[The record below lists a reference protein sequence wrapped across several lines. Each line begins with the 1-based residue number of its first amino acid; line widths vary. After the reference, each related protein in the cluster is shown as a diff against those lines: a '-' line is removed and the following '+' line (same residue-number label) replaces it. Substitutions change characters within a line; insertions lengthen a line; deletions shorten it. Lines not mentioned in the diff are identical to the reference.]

1 MSRTATAHRNR
12 TRLAAL
18 AALTTGLGLTAFGL
32 PGLAFGAGAPTS
44 VTYDTG
50 SLDWG
55 VKASFRNYV
64 TGPAGGGS
72 VELTGGATVNT
83 DGSYHFNLASAGYD
97 LTTHSL
103 NAAFDGGVRFL
114 AHGGA
119 LDVALSDLRITT
131 TGATGTLTADTASK
145 ETVGAP
151 APTLRQDVPLA
162 TFTVA
167 RDTTTGTA
175 TPAKLTAEGAKAFAG
190 FYQAG
195 AELDPPSI
203 VLKQSPTSPSP
214 TPTPTPTQT
223 PTTGPSTEPTAEPS
237 PTPTTEPTTTPTTE
251 PTTTPTT
258 EPTTTPTTNPSS
270 SPSTSP
276 TTPATKEL
284 AVVDGRLEWGVK
296 EGFRS
301 YVTGPIAAGRVQ
313 FDGGASDYR
322 FGSATG
328 SYRTDNH
335 ALTADFAGSV
345 RFLGHQSADG
355 HYELDTR
362 LSRLGLRVDASGA
375 YLVADVAAAT
385 RGGAPVSL
393 SGVRLAELDLS
404 KADFKPVDGVVTL
417 RQVPAKLT
425 ADGVP
430 AFGTYRAG
438 EALDALTVT
447 LSFDRGAA
455 LPDPT
460 TAPTT
465 TPTSGTSTGG
475 STGTSTGGGGA
486 TLTTTGTPG
495 GELAFTGGGSGSV
508 PLLATAAGLVLLGG
522 ATTVLVRRRNTD

>member
-1 MSRTATAHRNR
+1 MSRTATSHRNR

-18 AALTTGLGLTAFGL
+18 AAVTTGLGLTAFGL
-32 PGLAFGAGAPTS
+32 PGLAFGAGAPTA

-97 LTTHSL
+97 TTTHSL

-119 LDVALSDLRITT
+119 LDVAISDLRITT
-131 TGATGTLTADTASK
+131 SGSTGTLTADTASK

-151 APTLRQDVPLA
+151 TPTLRQDVPLA

-167 RDTTTGTA
+167 RDTTNGTA

-195 AELDPPSI
+195 TELDPLSI
-203 VLKQSPTSPSP
+203 VLKQSTTS
-214 TPTPTPTQT
+214 
-223 PTTGPSTEPTAEPS
+223 PS
-237 PTPTTEPTTTPTTE
+237 PTPTTEPSTEPSTQPTTQPSTEPTTE
-251 PTTTPTT
+251 PSAQPSTSPTPSTSAS
-258 EPTTTPTTNPSS
+258 P

-276 TTPATKEL
+276 SPSASASTPASNEL

-301 YVTGPIAAGRVQ
+301 YVTGPIAGGKVQ
-313 FDGGASDYR
+313 FDDGANDYR

-345 RFLGHQSADG
+345 RFLGHQAADG

-362 LSRLGLRVDASGA
+362 LSKLGLRVDAGGA
-375 YLVADVAAAT
+375 YLVADVSAAT
-385 RGGAPVSL
+385 RGGGSPVSL
-393 SGVRLAELDLS
+393 RAVRLAQLDLS
-404 KADFKPVDGVVTL
+404 KADFKPVNGVVTL

-447 LSFDRGAA
+447 LSFDRNAT
-455 LPDPT
+455 LPTPG

-465 TPTSGTSTGG
+465 GTTGTGG
-475 STGTSTGGGGA
+475 TGA
-486 TLTTTGTPG
+486 TLTSTDSPS
-495 GELAFTGGGSGSV
+495 GELAFTGGGTGSM

-522 ATTVLVRRRNTD
+522 ATTVLVRRRTTG